1 MEFPRIGA
9 ATLFGERR
17 LEQKKNLLLRGV
29 TTSRPANTN
38 VILDKYI
45 HVTMEGEQA
54 PVQIGQF
61 ILAKNLGIG
70 AFGKVGM
77 IVLIWKNDP
86 DVDVVALSC
95 LTPGLIST
103 LADCV
108 PQWRFFST

>member
-1 MEFPRIGA
+1 
-9 ATLFGERR
+9 
-17 LEQKKNLLLRGV
+17 
-29 TTSRPANTN
+29 
-38 VILDKYI
+38 
-45 HVTMEGEQA
+45 MEGEQA

-86 DVDVVALSC
+86 DVDVVALSG
-95 LTPGLIST
+95 LTPGLISR
-103 LADCV
+103 LPDCM